1 MLSTKE
7 KRERIDSLIDHL
19 WRNGYLTLSRKYGKY
34 LPSPQPVGNYEIDAV
49 ARYKKKIALGITI
62 TEDDLNDPG
71 LVSKLHFITNFH
83 SKNSSNKVTLFLG
96 VPESQILKAEMIL
109 SSLDE
114 NTREKIKIVSIPDE
128 S

>member
-49 ARYKKKIALGITI
+49 ARYKKKIALGITV

-71 LVSKLHFITNFH
+71 LVTKLHFITNFR

>member
-71 LVSKLHFITNFH
+71 LASKLHFITNFH

-96 VPESQILKAEMIL
+96 VQESQILKAEMIL